1 MSKIG
6 KIVKKNNSAL
16 YWSCLY
22 LFPKAK
28 REAIYAVYAFCKHL
42 DDIVDSSMPTEE
54 KISLMQAWKEELH
67 NIYDNKVPSTEVGRY
82 IYKNCMRFKLPKER
96 FMNLLQQISI
106 DLPHPVQ
113 SMPLKNFNEYCNA
126 VAGTPCYFTM
136 KIMGLD
142 NDLSERLAHNLGMF
156 LQITDILL
164 DIKDDAKMNRL
175 YVPAEF
181 INNAQITA
189 LDPEHIVTDKNFAFV
204 RKELGKIAEKNLIQA
219 REIMSNMDEK
229 SALPFNIVLNI
240 YEQYFYAMK
249 TRGWEIISPKPV
261 LSNSKKWA
269 IILKSLIK

>member
-6 KIVKKNNSAL
+6 KIVKKNNMAF
-16 YWSCLY
+16 YWSCMY

-42 DDIVDSSMPTEE
+42 DGVVDSSLPMTE
-54 KISLMQAWKEELH
+54 KMSLMQAWEEELH

-82 IYKNCMRFKLPKER
+82 IYKNCMRFKLPKNR
-96 FMNLLQQISI
+96 FMSFLQQISA
-106 DLPHPVQ
+106 DLPNPVQ
-113 SMPLKNFNEYCNA
+113 SMPLKNFNEYCDA

-136 KIMGLD
+136 KIMGID
-142 NDLSERLAHNLGMF
+142 NDTAEKLAQNLGMF

-164 DIKDDAKMNRL
+164 DVKDDAKMDRL
-175 YVPAEF
+175 YVPTEF
-181 INNAQITA
+181 INNAKITA
-189 LDPEHIVTDKNFAFV
+189 SDPEHIVTDKNFSIV
-204 RKELGKIAEKNLIQA
+204 RKELGKIAENNLIKA
-219 REIMSNMDEK
+219 RKMLADMDKKSTRLLNM
-229 SALPFNIVLNI
+229 VLDI

-269 IILKSLIK
+269 IILKSLVK

>member
-1 MSKIG
+1 
-6 KIVKKNNSAL
+6 
-16 YWSCLY
+16 
-22 LFPKAK
+22 
-28 REAIYAVYAFCKHL
+28 
-42 DDIVDSSMPTEE
+42 
-54 KISLMQAWKEELH
+54 
-67 NIYDNKVPSTEVGRY
+67 
-82 IYKNCMRFKLPKER
+82 
-96 FMNLLQQISI
+96 MNLLQQISV
-106 DLPHPVQ
+106 DLPNPVQ
-113 SMPLKNFNEYCNA
+113 GMSLKNFNEYCNS

-164 DIKDDAKMNRL
+164 DVKDDAKMNRL

-181 INNAQITA
+181 VNNAQITA
-189 LDPEHIVTDKNFAFV
+189 LDPEHIVTDKNFVFV
-204 RKELGKIAEKNLIQA
+204 RKELGEIAEKNLMQA
-219 REIMSNMDEK
+219 REIISNMDEK
-229 SALPFNIVLNI
+229 SARPFNIVLNI